1 MASDKEKNENDFKK
15 RFSPSFDCEGI
26 PACLEWTPKDVAD
39 WIEYLGFPQYRD
51 CFLSNGVNG
60 RKLITVH
67 ASSLPRIGITDFEH
81 IKFIARK
88 VREVTG
94 IEKPDWMR
102 PIRLQHRERLGLFL
116 ERRAFTGT
124 ESDAEKFQEFHRLLD
139 LMEEHGPAQRIV
151 DAQIKENWTSKRSK

>member
-1 MASDKEKNENDFKK
+1 M
-15 RFSPSFDCEGI
+15 
-26 PACLEWTPKDVAD
+26 
-39 WIEYLGFPQYRD
+39 
-51 CFLSNGVNG
+51 
-60 RKLITVH
+60 
-67 ASSLPRIGITDFEH
+67 
-81 IKFIARK
+81 
-88 VREVTG
+88 REVTG

-116 ERRAFTGT
+116 ERRALTGI